1 MREGTVEVTQ
11 ASSSSSS
18 ARVRKGGGEEGSRHK
33 GIFHTDWVREIQNM
47 NS

>member
-1 MREGTVEVTQ
+1 MREGTVEVTH

-18 ARVRKGGGEEGSRHK
+18 ASVREGGGEEGSRHK
-33 GIFHTDWVREIQNM
+33 GIFHTDWVIQNM